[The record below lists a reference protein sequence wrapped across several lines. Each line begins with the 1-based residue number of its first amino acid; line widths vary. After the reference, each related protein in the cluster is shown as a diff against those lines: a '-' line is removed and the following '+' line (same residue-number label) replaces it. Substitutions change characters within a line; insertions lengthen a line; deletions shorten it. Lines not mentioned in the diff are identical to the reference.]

1 MEAYQDD
8 EIIGKAYDSKLMKR
22 LLAYVRPYRW
32 QVAGAISLTVAIS
45 SLGPVRP
52 YLTKVAVDE
61 YITTGDYHGLFM
73 IAGLIVLTLLV
84 QSGIHYFAMYYTQW
98 IGQHIVYDMRMQVF
112 AKLQNLALSF
122 FDKNPLGRLITR
134 VTGDVEVLNEMFSS
148 GLVTVFA
155 DVFVLTWIIAFM
167 FFISWPLALVTLSIL
182 PLLVYGTFLFRKK
195 VREAYRDVRK
205 QVARLNAFLQE
216 RISGILTVQL
226 MGREHREYQRYR
238 KINRGHADAHI
249 RSVFYYAIF
258 YPSVELFSAVSIGLI
273 VWYGGGQIV
282 QGALTL
288 GVLISFIQ
296 YTEMFFRPIRD
307 LSEKYN
313 IMQSAMASSE
323 RIFQLLDDDTVVP
336 DTGTRNDTQIFRGDV
351 VIENLSFAYKRGEDV
366 LRDVSMTI
374 PHGSTVAIVGA
385 TGAGKTTI
393 ISLLTRFYDF
403 DRGRILIGGTDIKD
417 IPVSLLRRHI
427 GVVMQDVFLFSG
439 TIAENI
445 HLGNPEISEED
456 VRNAAEIVGADR
468 FIRQLEGGYDAEVK
482 ERGAMLSVG
491 QKQLLSF
498 ARALAFNPE
507 ILILDEAT
515 ASIDTETEQ
524 MIQRAI
530 EELLKGRTSIVIAHR
545 LSTIQNA
552 DKIIVLHKGK
562 IREEGTHKELLQKK
576 GIYYRLY
583 QLQYKDQELRAA

>member
-1 MEAYQDD
+1 
-8 EIIGKAYDSKLMKR
+8 MKR

-32 QVAGAISLTVAIS
+32 QVAGAIFLTVAIS

-61 YITTGDYHGLFM
+61 YISTGDYHGLLM

-112 AKLQNLALSF
+112 DKLQHLALSF
-122 FDKNPLGRLITR
+122 FDKNPIGRLITR
-134 VTGDVEVLNEMFSS
+134 VTSDVEVLNEMFSS

-155 DVFVLTWIIAFM
+155 DVFVLTWIIVFM

-182 PLLVYGTFLFRKK
+182 PFLVYGTFLFRKK

-226 MGREHREYQRYR
+226 MGRERREFQRYR
-238 KINRGHADAHI
+238 KINRHHADAHI
-249 RSVFYYAIF
+249 RSIFYYAIF
-258 YPSVELFSAVSIGLI
+258 YPSVELFSAVSIALI

-282 QGALTL
+282 QGAMTL
-288 GVLISFIQ
+288 GILISFIQ

-323 RIFQLLDDDTVVP
+323 RIFQLLDDNTIIP
-336 DTGTRNDTQIFRGDV
+336 DRGAREDARMFRGDV
-351 VIENLSFAYKRGEDV
+351 VFENLSFGYKQGEDV
-366 LRDVSMTI
+366 LRDISMTI

-417 IPVSLLRRHI
+417 IPISLLRRHI

-445 HLGNPEISEED
+445 RLGNMEISEEE
-456 VRNAAEIVGADR
+456 VRKAARVVGANR
-468 FIRQLEGGYDAEVK
+468 FIEQLEEGYDAEVK
-482 ERGAMLSVG
+482 ERGAKLSVG

-515 ASIDTETEQ
+515 ANIDTETEQ

-562 IREEGTHKELLQKK
+562 IREEGTHKELLRRK